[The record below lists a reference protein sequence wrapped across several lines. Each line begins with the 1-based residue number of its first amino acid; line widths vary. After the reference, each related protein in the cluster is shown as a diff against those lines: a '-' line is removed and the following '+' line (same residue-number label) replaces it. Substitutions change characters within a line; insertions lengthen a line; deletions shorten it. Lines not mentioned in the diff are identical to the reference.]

1 MPSAVASH
9 VELTERPSYLAAA
22 IASLGV
28 LLLYLLTL
36 APTTSMWD
44 TSEYMNAPEHG
55 QVRGKEGVVAVKK
68 RDHKPPAV
76 SHA

>member
-1 MPSAVASH
+1 M
-9 VELTERPSYLAAA
+9 R
-22 IASLGV
+22 GV
-28 LLLYLLTL
+28 LRVLCCVY
-36 APTTSMWD
+36 ARADENVGWD

>member
-1 MPSAVASH
+1 MLCCVYARADENV
-9 VELTERPSYLAAA
+9 
-22 IASLGV
+22 G
-28 LLLYLLTL
+28 
-36 APTTSMWD
+36 WD